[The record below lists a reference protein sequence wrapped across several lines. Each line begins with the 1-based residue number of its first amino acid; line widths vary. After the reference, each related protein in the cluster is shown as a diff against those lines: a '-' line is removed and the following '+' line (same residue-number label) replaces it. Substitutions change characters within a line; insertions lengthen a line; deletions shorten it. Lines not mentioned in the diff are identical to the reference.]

1 MPPAT
6 TQARRLGALG
16 ALLLV
21 LTACAAPA
29 AAPSGKPA
37 PAGGAAPAVAA
48 PAASAPSSKP
58 GDWEALVAA
67 ARQEGTVALMGA
79 PGQAIRQALVDEFER
94 ANPGIK
100 VEFNSGRMP
109 EQWPR
114 VQAERAAGRY
124 LLDVNVDGTS
134 STPATLKPAG
144 AVAALEPLL
153 VLPEVVDKSAWLEN
167 RLWWAD
173 SQEPYTTLSF
183 QGNVQLIVAYNKNL
197 VDPTQFHSY
206 WDLLD
211 PQWKGKMV
219 ATDVRAGV
227 VGGVSSR
234 FIYQQ
239 PDLGPQF
246 LERLFGETDL
256 TLSSDQRQLVDWLA
270 QGQFALGLFL
280 SPNSAIDAIAQGL
293 PIDFVP
299 GDQWK
304 EGAPIGPSTGGVVV
318 LQPAPHPNAAKVFVN
333 WLLSREGQLAWQRHM
348 QAPSLRID
356 IPKDGVYPALVPNP
370 NKHYVDGGTEAFG
383 SLRYEAIGEVITRG
397 IETSR
402 R

>member
-1 MPPAT
+1 V
-6 TQARRLGALG
+6 LS
-16 ALLLV
+16 ALLLA
-21 LTACAAPA
+21 LGACAAPA

-37 PAGGAAPAVAA
+37 AAAQPSNPGGS
-48 PAASAPSSKP
+48 PAASAAPANTP
-58 GDWEALVAA
+58 ADWDALVAA

-94 ANPGIK
+94 AYPGIK
-100 VEFNSGRMP
+100 VEYNSGRMP

-124 LLDVNVDGTS
+124 LLDLNVDGTS

-144 AVAALEPLL
+144 AVAPLEPLL
-153 VLPEVVDKSAWLEN
+153 VLPEVVDTSAWLEN

-173 SQEPYTTLSF
+173 SQEPYTVLSF
-183 QGNVQLIVAYNKNL
+183 QGNVQLIVAYNKQL
-197 VDPTQFHSY
+197 VDPAQFHSY

-211 PQWKGKMV
+211 PKWHGKMV
-219 ATDVRAGV
+219 ATDVRPGI

-234 FIYQQ
+234 FIYQH
-239 PDLGPQF
+239 PDLGPAF
-246 LERLFGETDL
+246 LERLFGDTEI

-280 SPNSAIDAIAQGL
+280 SPAPTIEAIGQGL

-304 EGAPIGPSTGGVVV
+304 EGAPIGPSTGGVTV
-318 LQPAPHPNAAKVFVN
+318 LQPSPHPNAAKLFVN

-348 QAPSLRID
+348 QAPSLRVD
-356 IPKDGVYPALVPNP
+356 IQKDGVYPALVPTP
-370 NKHYVDGGTEAFG
+370 GKHYVDGGTEAFG
-383 SLRYEAIGEVITRG
+383 ALRYEAISEVITRG
-397 IETSR
+397 LEKSR

>member
-1 MPPAT
+1 MRRCT
-6 TQARRLGALG
+6 ILMRRLGVLSVLLLALG
-16 ALLLV
+16 G
-21 LTACAAPA
+21 CAAPA

-37 PAGGAAPAVAA
+37 AA
-48 PAASAPSSKP
+48 PAAPSAAPAAAAPASKP
-58 GDWEALVAA
+58 GDWDGIVAA

-79 PGQAIRQALVDEFER
+79 PGQGIRRALVDEFEK
-94 ANPGIK
+94 AYPGVK
-100 VEFNSGRMP
+100 VEYNSGRMP

-144 AVAALEPLL
+144 AVAPLEPLL
-153 VLPEVVDKSAWLEN
+153 VLPEVVDTSAWLEN

-173 SQEPYTTLSF
+173 SQEPNTVLSF
-183 QGNVQLIVAYNKNL
+183 QGNVQLIVVYNKQL
-197 VDPTQFHSY
+197 VDPAQFHSY

-211 PQWKGKMV
+211 PKWKGKMV
-219 ATDVRAGV
+219 ATDVRPGI

-234 FIYQQ
+234 FVYQH
-239 PDLGPQF
+239 PDLGPAF
-246 LERLFGETDL
+246 LERLFGDTDV
-256 TLSSDQRQLVDWLA
+256 TLSGDQRQLVDWVA
-270 QGQFALGLFL
+270 QGQFPLGLFL
-280 SPNSAIDAIAQGL
+280 SPNSVIDAITQGL
-293 PIDFVP
+293 PLDFVP

-356 IPKDGVYPALVPNP
+356 IPKDGVYPALVPKP
-370 NKHYVDGGTEAFG
+370 GVRYVDGGTEAFG
-383 SLRYEAIGEVITRG
+383 SLRFEAISEIITRG
-397 IETSR
+397 LEKSR